1 LLANTSVK
9 PSRDELLSK
18 KNHLYVVFKSS
29 LDIAKVMQMPT
40 RRDDQ
45 AKDSQNVGTKNE
57 KPNYSNL
64 WQKKGDECNPE
75 RKNAT
80 FELQSKT
87 THLQQLQPTTTS
99 QRFRRKTYGHREIS

>member
-1 LLANTSVK
+1 
-9 PSRDELLSK
+9 
-18 KNHLYVVFKSS
+18 VVFKSS

-40 RRDDQ
+40 KRDDQ
-45 AKDSQNVGTKNE
+45 AKDSQNVGKKNE
-57 KPNYSNL
+57 KPKPFQPL
-64 WQKKGDECNPE
+64 DIRQKKGDECNPE

-87 THLQQLQPTTTS
+87 THLQHLQSTTNS